1 MSESG
6 GCLPAPRLLPL
17 PPTCGSGRDRLEM
30 VLFPKPSVPARREE
44 RFWKLE
50 TRNPSRCPEES
61 KSRVFALRT
70 SRVIA
75 DALYGIARS
84 IF

>member
-1 MSESG
+1 
-6 GCLPAPRLLPL
+6 
-17 PPTCGSGRDRLEM
+17 M